1 MKTLAILTPTYNRA
15 YTLGKLYESLSNQTS
30 FDFKWYI
37 VDDGSNDNTREK
49 CQDFLNEKFQ
59 VAYFQKENGGKH
71 TALNRG
77 IREISEELTI
87 VVDSDDYLLPDAVE
101 TIVNDWKQLKDCVD
115 VGGLS
120 YYKLFPN
127 GTVVGDRYPAS
138 PMIIDSF
145 TNMRVNI
152 GVRGDK
158 AEVHRTALLAEF
170 PFPEFEGEKFLSEAI
185 VWNSISKA
193 GHKLAF
199 IDRGI
204 YVCEYL
210 PDGLTAAGRKNQ
222 LKNPLGTI
230 EHARTFFHK
239 SVNTKIRF
247 RYMLLFAAT
256 QPFAKMS
263 IKRAWKM
270 LDGYKISYLVCLLP
284 GVLLS
289 IYWKAKYKL

>member
-15 YTLGKLYESLSNQTS
+15 YILDKLYDSLLNQS
-30 FDFKWYI
+30 VFDFKWYI

-49 CQDFLNEKFQ
+49 CSEFLNEKFEI
-59 VAYFQKENGGKH
+59 AYFYKENGGKH

-87 VVDSDDYLLPDAVE
+87 IVDSDDYLVPDAVE
-101 TIVNDWKQLKDCVD
+101 TIVNDWKQLKDRAN

-127 GTVVGDRYPAS
+127 GAVVGERYPGS
-138 PMIIDSF
+138 SMVIDTF

-193 GHKLAF
+193 GYKLAF
-199 IDRGI
+199 IDKGI

-210 PDGLTAAGRKNQ
+210 PDGLTAAGRRNQ
-222 LKNPLGTI
+222 LKNPLGTM
-230 EHARTFFHK
+230 EHARTFIHK
-239 SVNTKIRF
+239 SVNRKIRF
-247 RYMLLFAAT
+247 KYMLQFTAVR
-256 QPFAKMS
+256 PFAKLS
-263 IKRAWKM
+263 IKRGWEM
-270 LDGYKISYLVCLLP
+270 LDGYKISYLICLLP
-284 GVLLS
+284 GLLLS
-289 IYWKAKYKL
+289 KYWKAKYKL